1 MKGSIDHDLVVIGG
15 GIHGCAVARDAAL
28 RGMDVVLFEREDLAS
43 GTSSASSKLAHGGLR
58 YLETA
63 QLRLVREGLRERGQL
78 LHAAPHLVRPLP
90 FLVPLYADGRWG
102 KWMLRAGLTL
112 YDLLAGRRGLG
123 RHGWLDAEAVLG
135 REGELRADGLRG
147 AFTFHDAQMDDARL
161 CIETAVDAA
170 RHGAEIRT
178 RCEVIGLLEQEG
190 RIRGVRVRDEAGVR
204 EVRAR
209 AVINCA
215 GPWIARVADGQEL
228 ARRPRLR
235 WSRGT
240 HIVLDPRTNGHA
252 LLLSAPADRRVV
264 FAMPYKGMTLMGTTE
279 VETRAAP
286 NAVEPTSEEIDYL
299 LDCSRAYFPAC
310 SADRDDV
317 RLAFAG
323 LRTFPESDETDPGR
337 ISREAMIQEDAPGLL
352 SLVGGKYTTHRSTA
366 EEMVDRI
373 ARRLPQSFGAST
385 TENRPLPGAEG
396 ADMNDYFQV
405 AEDILLERY
414 PDLDVAILRHLHGT
428 YGARNLEILGLIDE
442 HAELS
447 RRVEEGLPF
456 TWAEVVFG
464 VRQEWARSV
473 DDVVRRRT
481 YRAMLGKL
489 TEEQREQWQRA
500 VDAGLDLSRT

>member
-1 MKGSIDHDLVVIGG
+1 MKGSIDRDLVVIGG

-28 RGMDVVLFEREDLAS
+28 RGMDVVLFERLDLAS
-43 GTSSASSKLAHGGLR
+43 GTSSVSSKLAHGGLR
-58 YLETA
+58 YLETG

-78 LHAAPHLVRPLP
+78 LRAAPHLVRPLP
-90 FLVPLYADGRWG
+90 FLLPLYADGRWG

-123 RHGWLDAEAVLG
+123 RHAWLDANEAVR
-135 REGELRADGLRG
+135 RESELRAEGLRG

-178 RCEVIGLLEQEG
+178 RCEVIGLLEHEG
-190 RIRGVRVRDEAGVR
+190 RIRGVRVRDESGSR
-204 EVRAR
+204 EVHAR
-209 AVINCA
+209 AVVNCA

-240 HIVLDPRTNGHA
+240 HIVLPTRTQGHG

-264 FAMPYKGMTLMGTTE
+264 FALPYKGMTLMGTTE

-286 NAVEPTSEEIDYL
+286 STVEPTADEIDYL
-299 LDCSRAYFPAC
+299 LDCSRAYFPSSPAN
-310 SADRDDV
+310 REDV
-317 RLAFAG
+317 RLSFAG
-323 LRTFPESDETDPGR
+323 LRTLPDGEERDPGR
-337 ISREAMIQEDAPGLL
+337 VSREAVIQEDAPGLL

-366 EEMVDRI
+366 EELVDRI
-373 ARRLPQSFGAST
+373 TRRLPQSFGAST

-414 PDLDVAILRHLHGT
+414 PDLDVSILRHLHGT
-428 YGARNLEILGLIDE
+428 YGARHLEVLRLIDE
-442 HAELS
+442 HPELA
-447 RRVEEGLPF
+447 RRVEEELPF

-464 VRQEWARSV
+464 VRQEWARTV
-473 DDVVRRRT
+473 EDVVRRRT
-481 YRAMLGKL
+481 YRAMLGAL
-489 TEEQREQWQRA
+489 TEPQREQWQRA
-500 VDAGLDLSRT
+500 VDVGLNVSRT